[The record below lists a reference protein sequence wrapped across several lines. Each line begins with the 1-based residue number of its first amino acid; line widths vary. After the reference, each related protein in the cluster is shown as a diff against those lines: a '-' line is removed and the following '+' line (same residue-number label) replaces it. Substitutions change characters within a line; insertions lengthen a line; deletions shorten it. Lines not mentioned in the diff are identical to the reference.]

1 MPSLRDLQH
10 RFAAAIVADAAE
22 GDARVAVYRN
32 AVRAN
37 YRNALGATYRV
48 VRELTGAPFF
58 NAAVDAYARAHRPR
72 AVTST
77 CTAERSATFSR
88 RIRTRAISRTCPT
101 SRASN
106 GRSTKPTAPATAT
119 ARRSARSPTSRASQA
134 TPLRRCAS
142 RSIVVPP
149 AALAVPD
156 PAHLAGAPGGLC
168 GRRARAIRRGTDF
181 VLVTRDATGV
191 GAQRVAGG
199 EFAWLAALLAGADLA
214 AALDAALAADATF
227 DLAPRC
233 ARGSPTRRCCAS
245 PALFDRNRARRD

>member
-58 NAAVDAYARAHRPR
+58 NAAVDAYARAHPSAGGDLNVYGGTFGDFLAAYPYARDLPYLPDVARLEWALDEAHR
-72 AVTST
+72 AADGDGSP
-77 CTAERSATFSR
+77 ERTLADLAR
-88 RIRTRAISRTCPT
+88 VPGNAIAALRFALDPSCRLL
-101 SRASN
+101 
-106 GRSTKPTAPATAT
+106 
-119 ARRSARSPTSRASQA
+119 RSPF
-134 TPLRRCAS
+134 PILR
-142 RSIVVPP
+142 IWQV
-149 AALAVPD
+149 
-156 PAHLAGAPGGLC
+156 HQEGFAGD
-168 GRRARAIRRGTDF
+168 ARVQFDAGTDF
-181 VLVTRDATGV
+181 ALVTRDATGV

-227 DLAPRC
+227 DL
-233 ARGSPTRRCCAS
+233 GT
-245 PALFDRNRARRD
+245 ALRARIADATLLRIASVV